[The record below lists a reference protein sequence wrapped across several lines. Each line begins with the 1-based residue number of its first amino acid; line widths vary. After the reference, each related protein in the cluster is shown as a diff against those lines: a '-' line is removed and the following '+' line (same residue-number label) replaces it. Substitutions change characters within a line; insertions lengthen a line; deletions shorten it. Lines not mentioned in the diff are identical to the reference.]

1 MQAERC
7 RFYERRLPGN
17 NELVVVHATGVDEKS
32 MVNLQMV
39 EYNNDVVQMP
49 FAATGL
55 AQGTQKKMQKALA
68 ELGRNFVVQVVKTDF
83 DTGFLTLDRRYI
95 DEQQEK

>member
-1 MQAERC
+1 
-7 RFYERRLPGN
+7 
-17 NELVVVHATGVDEKS
+17 
-32 MVNLQMV
+32 MV